1 VTSIVKHK
9 GSGQVGR
16 AINKAPP
23 LAGVALFLALLVIP
37 LQSQAESRLVNGA
50 GNASARVNVR
60 VVIDRVLYLGVGDS
74 SVWGA
79 RQNSSTITTRLWD
92 YSTNP
97 NAVGTG
103 ADPAVQANT
112 FFYVS
117 VYGNN
122 GQINLTASDPG
133 VLSNGT
139 HTIPMSQIVPNFS
152 LGIAIPAF
160 GGAAVAVPLTA
171 AGSRITN
178 RIGLWSYRYLNTVV
192 PASGGTYTAQV
203 TYTATMP

>member
-1 VTSIVKHK
+1 VTILADRKSQ
-9 GSGQVGR
+9 GQV
-16 AINKAPP
+16 ASAMKKAPP
-23 LAGVALFLALLVIP
+23 LAGAALFLALMLAP
-37 LQSQAESRLVNGA
+37 LPSQAESRLVNGT

-60 VVIDRVLYLGVGDS
+60 VVIQRILYLGVGDS

-97 NAVGTG
+97 TAVGTG

-112 FFYVS
+112 FFYVA
-117 VYGNN
+117 VFGNN
-122 GQINLTASDPG
+122 GQISLSANNPG

-139 HTIPMSQIVPNFS
+139 HTIPMTQIVPNFS
-152 LGIAIPAF
+152 LGIAAPAF

-171 AGSRITN
+171 PGSRITN

-192 PASGGTYTAQV
+192 PASGGTYTAEV